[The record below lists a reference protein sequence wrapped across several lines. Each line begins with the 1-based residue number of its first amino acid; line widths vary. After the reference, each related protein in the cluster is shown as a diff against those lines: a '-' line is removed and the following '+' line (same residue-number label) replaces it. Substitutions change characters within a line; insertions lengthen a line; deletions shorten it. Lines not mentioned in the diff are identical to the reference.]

1 MSAIVYA
8 REQDL
13 PVADYAEVIAH
24 STLTRPIGD
33 PERMATMLA
42 GSNLIV
48 TARLDGRCVG
58 LARCM
63 SDGGWVAYCADL
75 AVDDRYQGRGIASRL
90 WQRTMAD
97 AVRRAGT
104 RRFTLNA
111 TRVAV
116 PVYEHLGFV
125 ATVPL
130 AGILVVL
137 AIVPLLD
144 DLARSPH

>member
-1 MSAIVYA
+1 MSDIVYA

-24 STLTRPIGD
+24 STLTRPLRD
-33 PERMATMLA
+33 SERMATMLA

-75 AVDDRYQGRGIASRL
+75 AVDDRYQGRGIGRGLLAKVKEIIGDGVGLVLLSVPAAIPFYEKMGPAMGFERNGDAFWL
-90 WQRTMAD
+90 GRTRGA
-97 AVRRAGT
+97 
-104 RRFTLNA
+104 
-111 TRVAV
+111 
-116 PVYEHLGFV
+116 
-125 ATVPL
+125 
-130 AGILVVL
+130 
-137 AIVPLLD
+137 
-144 DLARSPH
+144 

>member
-1 MSAIVYA
+1 MSDIVYA

-24 STLTRPIGD
+24 STLTRPLRD

-75 AVDDRYQGRGIASRL
+75 AVDDRYQGRGIGRGLLAKVKEIIGDGVGLALLSVPAAIPFYEKMGPAMGFERNGDAFWL
-90 WQRTMAD
+90 GRTRGA
-97 AVRRAGT
+97 
-104 RRFTLNA
+104 
-111 TRVAV
+111 
-116 PVYEHLGFV
+116 
-125 ATVPL
+125 
-130 AGILVVL
+130 
-137 AIVPLLD
+137 
-144 DLARSPH
+144 

>member
-75 AVDDRYQGRGIASRL
+75 AVDDRYQGRGIGRGLLAKVKEIIGDGVGLALLSVPAAIPFYEKMGPAMGFERNGDAFWL
-90 WQRTMAD
+90 GRTRGA
-97 AVRRAGT
+97 
-104 RRFTLNA
+104 
-111 TRVAV
+111 
-116 PVYEHLGFV
+116 
-125 ATVPL
+125 
-130 AGILVVL
+130 
-137 AIVPLLD
+137 
-144 DLARSPH
+144 